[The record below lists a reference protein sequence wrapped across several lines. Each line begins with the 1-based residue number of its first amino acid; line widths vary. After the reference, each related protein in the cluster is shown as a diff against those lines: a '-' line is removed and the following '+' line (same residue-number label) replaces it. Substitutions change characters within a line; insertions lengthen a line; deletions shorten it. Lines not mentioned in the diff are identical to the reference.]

1 MTLLEENLFART
13 DILPSWFA
21 NAIQKFL
28 SVGAFQLHVDRV
40 DATHVQI
47 PAGAG
52 DQAAAVAIGGKWR
65 WNEATVGPIA
75 HPGGAAGVY
84 PVFVTCKDN
93 SIVSVPVTFTD
104 ATDRSFAV
112 QIKAPG
118 GTPTIVAGTVDFYR
132 RVADL
137 QWDGAAITGV
147 TQVVPAVGAH
157 AAAHKAGGS
166 DPLLVPVV
174 TALPGSPVDG
184 QEIYLAADA
193 ANGVLWRL
201 RYNAGSA
208 SAYKWEFLG
217 GPPLWAS
224 VAASEIPALGATYVD
239 MTTVGPTVTLPAG
252 VGGDYDVHTGCR
264 MALNGAAAIGDMSYS
279 VAGAAALDLTVC
291 TLGGDVNTKAAVSK
305 SSRNTAVPSAA
316 SFVAKY
322 RNSGGGNTVNINNRF
337 IEVRPVRVG

>member
-28 SVGAFQLHVDRV
+28 SVGAFQFHVDRV

-184 QEIYLAADA
+184 QEIYYAADA

-217 GPPLWAS
+217 GPPLSAS
-224 VAASEIPALGATYVD
+224 ITTSETAPVGAFGN
-239 MTTVGPTVTLPAG
+239 MATVGPTVSVPAG
-252 VGGDYDVHTGCR
+252 IGGDYDVVVGCR
-264 MALNGAAAIGDMSYS
+264 MIAGGATGHMSYS
-279 VAGAAALDLTVC
+279 IAGGTALDSTACTVAGPAGTMTV
-291 TLGGDVNTKAAVSK
+291 TTSKSTRNTGLAAVA
-305 SSRNTAVPSAA
+305 T

-322 RNSGGGNTVNINNRF
+322 RNSSGANPVNIENRF